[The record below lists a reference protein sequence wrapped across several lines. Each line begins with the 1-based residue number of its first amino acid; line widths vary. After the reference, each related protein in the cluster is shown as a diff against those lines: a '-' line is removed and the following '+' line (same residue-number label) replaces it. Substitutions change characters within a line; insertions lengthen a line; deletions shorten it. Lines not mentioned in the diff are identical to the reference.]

1 MSRKSLYVITT
12 TVALALGAGPAFAQ
26 EIDCTNAEENIQRLK
41 HEKLNTLER
50 MEKGV
55 TSILPIGLVV
65 NTVKGTEGK
74 NMEMATG
81 EYNEN
86 IDKSIA
92 AIKEKCGLK

>member
-1 MSRKSLYVITT
+1 MNRRWIYAAAASVAFAFG
-12 TVALALGAGPAFAQ
+12 VGPALADQ
-26 EIDCTNAEENIQRLK
+26 IDCTNAEDDIQRLK

-55 TSILPIGLVV
+55 TSIFPIGLVV
-65 NTVKGTEGK
+65 NTVKGTEHK
-74 NMEMATG
+74 DMEMATG

-92 AIKEKCGLK
+92 AIKEKCGVE